1 MSILKFENRTPK
13 TLQEMYDYM
22 TDTTKTNE
30 DGIFGIGCNPN
41 YAVSEMEF
49 VEKIY
54 LREKILHQYLQV
66 IFAFDVGVKTPLNT
80 LKEVCIKI
88 GKLLSQN
95 QHQVFGAIHHLNT
108 DKIHCHFLINYVS
121 INGELYRQEKSIFYY
136 KQEINKILKTYGLNE
151 IKFGE

>member
-22 TDTTKTNE
+22 TDATKTNE

-54 LREKILHQYLQV
+54 LREKILHPYFQV